1 MADILKCTAHLHSC
15 SKLSPD
21 NWHIRTDIITDITAI
36 SRTIRA
42 YRDRLHI
49 TLKFCHKVRQNP
61 RVGKRFSQKKKNGCV
76 YSPTNASKVNNRRF
90 QPVFRVGKQILN
102 PVRLCA
108 DFPVSDV

>member
-1 MADILKCTAHLHSC
+1 MAGILKCTAHLHSC

-49 TLKFCHKVRQNP
+49 TLKFCDKVRQNP
-61 RVGKRFSQKKKNGCV
+61 RVGKRFSQKKKTVV
-76 YSPTNASKVNNRRF
+76 YIRQQTLLKLTTGDFNPFFALGNRF
-90 QPVFRVGKQILN
+90 
-102 PVRLCA
+102 
-108 DFPVSDV
+108 

>member
-61 RVGKRFSQKKKNGCV
+61 RVGKRFSQKKKTVV
-76 YSPTNASKVNNRRF
+76 YIRQQTLLKLTTGDFNRFFALGNRF
-90 QPVFRVGKQILN
+90 
-102 PVRLCA
+102 
-108 DFPVSDV
+108 